1 MKAAGSIQCQPD
13 PAAPPTMLLNAF
25 DVDPGAAE
33 RTLEIQCG
41 ELFELGISADL
52 LVVSAWQGVY
62 EPVPGTLVERLE
74 QACGLRLGLLPR
86 ALDLTGSAIG
96 AWVSPPLRELPHPP
110 AWPGNSATRFQRL
123 AVVESPR
130 QGTDGDPWPVF
141 NQLFCLLALLPLQNI
156 HCPVVATPLLSA
168 GNQRVAPERLFHH
181 LLERC
186 RTGFRHVPDLE
197 RLIVFDRQ
205 RSALEQ
211 LADRIDL
218 ELGRHSGEREQVAL
232 SPADTPVQELQGV
245 LRGFCSRHPQLRVEA
260 DVNELSHL
268 LASGS
273 TTAIALGMHGRRLV
287 EHLVLQRLGW
297 RRGTL
302 YQGIQA
308 LNRMDLDPWLISCL
322 HQVRVFGN
330 WMGHPSHSGRS
341 RAVNRSDLTAMLSA
355 LLRVLEDYP
364 W

>member
-1 MKAAGSIQCQPD
+1 MNAGGSIRCQPD

-41 ELFELGISADL
+41 ELFELGISVDL

-96 AWVSPPLRELPHPP
+96 AWVSPPLRELPQPP

-168 GNQRVAPERLFHH
+168 GNQRVAPERLFPH

-186 RTGFRHVPDLE
+186 RTGFRHVPDL
-197 RLIVFDRQ
+197 
-205 RSALEQ
+205 
-211 LADRIDL
+211 
-218 ELGRHSGEREQVAL
+218 
-232 SPADTPVQELQGV
+232 
-245 LRGFCSRHPQLRVEA
+245 
-260 DVNELSHL
+260 
-268 LASGS
+268 
-273 TTAIALGMHGRRLV
+273 
-287 EHLVLQRLGW
+287 
-297 RRGTL
+297 
-302 YQGIQA
+302 
-308 LNRMDLDPWLISCL
+308 
-322 HQVRVFGN
+322 
-330 WMGHPSHSGRS
+330 
-341 RAVNRSDLTAMLSA
+341 
-355 LLRVLEDYP
+355 
-364 W
+364 

>member
-1 MKAAGSIQCQPD
+1 MGHAVAHTEQRRGP
-13 PAAPPTMLLNAF
+13 
-25 DVDPGAAE
+25 
-33 RTLEIQCG
+33 RTP
-41 ELFELGISADL
+41 
-52 LVVSAWQGVY
+52 VS
-62 EPVPGTLVERLE
+62 R
-74 QACGLRLGLLPR
+74 
-86 ALDLTGSAIG
+86 
-96 AWVSPPLRELPHPP
+96 
-110 AWPGNSATRFQRL
+110 
-123 AVVESPR
+123 
-130 QGTDGDPWPVF
+130 
-141 NQLFCLLALLPLQNI
+141 
-156 HCPVVATPLLSA
+156 
-168 GNQRVAPERLFHH
+168 

-186 RTGFRHVPDLE
+186 RTGFRHVQDLE

-211 LADRIDL
+211 LAGRIDI
-218 ELGRHSGEREQVAL
+218 ELGRQCGERDQVDLNTAH
-232 SPADTPVQELQGV
+232 TTVQELQGV
-245 LRGFCSRHPQLRVEA
+245 LRGFCSHHPQLRVQV
-260 DVNELSHL
+260 DVNELIQL

-273 TTAIALGMHGRRLV
+273 TTAIALGLHGRRLV